1 MKAVHRA
8 SRQQGAAAVEFAL
21 IASLLFMLLFGLIE
35 MGRLLW
41 SWNAAVEATR
51 YGARLAV
58 VCDLT
63 SSSQSLIKTK
73 MITRLAVLASS
84 NIVITYSPTTGGVAC
99 TASTCT
105 SVNVALTGYTYKT
118 MIPFVPLSLTLPG
131 FGTTLRKEAMNS
143 TNNQV
148 CQ

>member
-1 MKAVHRA
+1 M
-8 SRQQGAAAVEFAL
+8 
-21 IASLLFMLLFGLIE
+21 MLFGVIE

-58 VCDLT
+58 VCDLS
-63 SSSQSLIKTK
+63 SSSQTLIKTK
-73 MITRLAVLASS
+73 MITRLPVLASS
-84 NIVITYSPTTGGVAC
+84 NIVIAYSPSAGGTAC
-99 TASTCT
+99 TAATCT

-118 MIPFVPLSLTLPG
+118 IIPFVPLSLTLPA
-131 FGTTLRKEAMNS
+131 FGTTLRKEAMSS
-143 TNNQV
+143 TNNEI

>member
-1 MKAVHRA
+1 MSAPQRA

-21 IASLLFMLLFGLIE
+21 IASLLFMLLFGVIE

-58 VCDLT
+58 VCDLS
-63 SSSQSLIKTK
+63 SSSQTFIKTK

-84 NIVITYSPTTGGVAC
+84 NIVITYSPTPGGVAC
-99 TASTCT
+99 TAATCT

-118 MIPFVPLSLTLPG
+118 IIPFVPLSVTLPA
-131 FGTTLRKEAMNS
+131 FGTTLRKEYMNS
-143 TNNQV
+143 SNNEI